1 MNSLNNSIK
10 IKDKLVKLINE
21 PSSKPFLFRTRF
33 ERTMLQIINF
43 AKVNNNENLYG
54 LSSKCLKKMKG
65 ICDKSNMTSDGLFRS
80 YCLLLD
86 DMKVILNA
94 I

>member
-10 IKDKLVKLINE
+10 IKEKLAKLINA

-43 AKVNNNENLYG
+43 AKANNNENLYDM
-54 LSSKCLKKMKG
+54 SSKCLEKMKG
-65 ICDKSNMTSDGLFRS
+65 ICDKSNMTSDGLLRS

-86 DMKVILNA
+86 DMKEILEA